1 MNPVAKV
8 LGRKTTTLKEIKK
21 RDMNCR
27 KYNRSQ
33 HKPLQS
39 SMTKTK

>member
-27 KYNRSQ
+27 KYNGSQ